1 MNNERND
8 THDSSRKALRARR
21 TGGFTLLELILVM
34 VIMSVLMGTVAF
46 SVAGRG
52 TEARIVRAQADLSV
66 YQRAIEAFA
75 LENNDEYPKTLN
87 SLSGGKREYI
97 QKVKNDPWGN
107 PYIFRFP
114 GKQGKYDLMSRGPD
128 KREGT
133 EDDISVWDIE

>member
-1 MNNERND
+1 MNKDRCELTRQ
-8 THDSSRKALRARR
+8 SREGRRARR

-52 TEARIVRAQADLSV
+52 TEARIVRAQNDLSV
-66 YQRAIEAFA
+66 YLRAVEAFA
-75 LENNDEYPKTLN
+75 LENNDEYPKSLN
-87 SLSGGKREYI
+87 DLSGGEREYI
-97 QKVKNDPWGN
+97 TKIKNDPWGN
-107 PYIFRFP
+107 PYIFRYP
-114 GKQGKYDLMSRGPD
+114 GKKDNIDLYSRGPD